1 MFKAD
6 HTMPQ
11 DNQLVR
17 QKSNGTI
24 LRLERSS
31 IHDGEGLRTVIFLKG
46 CPLRCAW
53 CSTPEGWLPGITE
66 TNAVSYGYTVTADEL
81 LDEIIKDEIFF
92 FHSGGGITFSGG
104 EPLCQ
109 AEFVTD
115 VAAGTRKLGISTAM
129 ESSLCHSW
137 PVVEKVLPHLDI
149 LYADLKH
156 IDPEQ
161 HKFYTGQDNQ
171 KILENIRRVSDSGL
185 PLQLII
191 RMVLI
196 PGINDD
202 EAILRQTGDFLQS
215 LPNLTEVELLP
226 YHRLGVGTYGKLGLQ
241 YRLPEAKVP
250 SKSELQR
257 GKAILS
263 QYVSNVK

>member
-1 MFKAD
+1 M
-6 HTMPQ
+6 
-11 DNQLVR
+11 R
-17 QKSNGTI
+17 QTSSGII

-66 TNAVSYGYTVTADEL
+66 TETAGYGYIMTSDEL
-81 LDEIIKDEIFF
+81 LAEIAKDEIFF

-109 AEFVTD
+109 AKFVTD
-115 VAAGTRKLGISTAM
+115 VAAGARKLGISTAM
-129 ESSLCHSW
+129 ESSLCFPW
-137 PVVEKVLPHLDI
+137 QAVAKVLPHLDA

-161 HKFYTGQDNQ
+161 HKFYTGQDNRQ
-171 KILENIRRVSDSGL
+171 ILENIRRVSDSDL

-202 EAILRQTGDFLQS
+202 EATLRQTGEFLQS
-215 LPNLTEVELLP
+215 LRNLTEAELLP
-226 YHRLGVGTYGKLGLQ
+226 YHRLGVGTYTKLGLR

-250 SKSELQR
+250 SQPELQR

-263 QYVSNVK
+263 QYISNIK